1 MNRYT
6 SLSTGSFKPL
16 DLQTIMMIPMA
27 KQKQHD
33 EAQSA
38 ANEYAALQAS
48 SLEQDRE
55 AVTSKLE
62 GLRGQA
68 NDITATLLDRGVD
81 RNTLAKLSE
90 LKRAKEKEFGQQG
103 LIGNAQA
110 NYSSASAYV
119 KDLTEK
125 KERQAGWSPSEA
137 KRWAQN
143 QVSSFKGT
151 DLGGG
156 KFGSFSGKELEDYVD
171 TNKWINDNIAKVAAD
186 TDPIMMQKY
195 GSVGAFETAWKSGSV
210 EHKDASKIIKALA
223 LQAQYDHKLQASL
236 KQGAAFTGEKD
247 PTNIGSY
254 EIVKRNGVSQEVFV
268 PKSTFGMQLLGA
280 ASGAAYRKE
289 DLKYTTVTDHV
300 GIDLMKRKL
309 DKQDANDMIVTTNG
323 GLIGIPPVKYE
334 NIKSTVA
341 LAKDAASSAAYKL
354 QQQIA
359 AFKKNPDNKG
369 IDPNSNAEIKLMKK
383 ANNEAMIKYNNA
395 YQNLDALQKK
405 ANAGMNNID
414 KRRVVEGADI
424 DNKINKFMEG
434 APGLGAQF
442 KGLWNGFKDVK
453 DEYERSGLKKLGL
466 NDRQIREVISK
477 ISFTE
482 EAYKDEVKKQV
493 MVAKGLLFPKDP
505 NSSFNVNKAY
515 IEYINKTKVY
525 EQKAQAFLKDNPASM
540 DYEVLDGSADGK
552 YASTVGVAQKLLTD
566 SFNAHKGEGWVDANT
581 GEDLN
586 QFIDENPGA
595 KFEVMPTTGTSLD
608 GHPLEVLVAV
618 DKDGVRLGSRAVT
631 RGDHGRAFQ
640 QQIGQDLAAGGIH
653 RSMGEKL
660 IRNTKYGNDVQ
671 SLGMHQSSFRQGVIP
686 NQEAPDGSLIYI
698 KKNSPEGGM
707 ESFSVF
713 KIDKERYLNS
723 KGKEIITKGHGS
735 PALGTDNVIEIINDI
750 KGGI

>member
-27 KQKQHD
+27 KQKQND
-33 EAQSA
+33 DAQVA

-55 AVTSKLE
+55 AVTSRLE
-62 GLRGQA
+62 NLRGKA
-68 NDITATLLDRGVD
+68 NSITSSLLERGVD

-90 LKRAKEKEFGQQG
+90 LKREKEKEFGQQG

-110 NYSSASAYV
+110 NYASASAFV

-137 KRWAQN
+137 KRWAQS
-143 QVSSFKGT
+143 QVASFKGT
-151 DLGGG
+151 DLGNG

-171 TNKWINDNIAKVAAD
+171 SNKWINDNIAKVAAD

-210 EHKDASKIIKALA
+210 EHKDAAKIIKALA

-254 EIVKRNGVSQEVFV
+254 EIVKQNGVSREVFV
-268 PKSTFGMQLLGA
+268 PKSMFGMQLLGA
-280 ASGAAYRKE
+280 ATGAAYRKE
-289 DLKYTTVTDHV
+289 DVKYTTVTDHV

-323 GLIGIPPVKYE
+323 GLMGIPPVKYE

-341 LAKDAASSAAYKL
+341 LAKGVASETASKL
-354 QQQIA
+354 QMQIA
-359 AFKKNPDNKG
+359 KFKANPENKG
-369 IDPNSNAEIKLMKK
+369 IDPNSNAEIQLLKR

-395 YQNLDALQKK
+395 YQNLDALHKK
-405 ANAGMNNID
+405 ANVGMNNID

-424 DNKINKFMEG
+424 DNKIDKFMKG
-434 APGLGAQF
+434 APGLGEQF
-442 KGLWNGFKDVK
+442 KGLFTEFKDVK
-453 DEYERSGLKKLGL
+453 RDYEIAGLKKLGL
-466 NDRQIREVISK
+466 SDRQISNIVLKVGYS
-477 ISFTE
+477 E
-482 EAYKDEVKKQV
+482 EAYKSEVKKEV
-493 MVAKGLLFPKDP
+493 MVARGLLFPKDP
-505 NSSFNVNKAY
+505 TNHFNVNKAY
-515 IEYINKTKVY
+515 MDYLDTTKKYENKAKSY
-525 EQKAQAFLKDNPASM
+525 LKDNPSAI

-552 YASTVGVAQKLLTD
+552 YASVVGVAQKMLTD
-566 SFNAHKGEGWVDANT
+566 SFNAHRGEGWVDANT

-586 QFIDENPGA
+586 KFMDENPGA
-595 KFEVMPTTGTSLD
+595 KFEVMPTTGSSLD

-631 RGDHGRAFQ
+631 RGEHGRAFQ
-640 QQIGQDLAAGGIH
+640 QQIGRDLAAGGIYKE
-653 RSMGEKL
+653 MGEKL
-660 IRNTKYGNDVQ
+660 IRNTKYGTDVR
-671 SLGMHQSSFRQGVIP
+671 SLGMHQSSFRQGVVP

-698 KKNSPEGGM
+698 KKHSPEGGM

-713 KIDKERYLNS
+713 RIDKERYFNS
-723 KGKEIITKGHGS
+723 NGKDIITKGHGS

>member
-6 SLSTGSFKPL
+6 TLSAGSFKPL

-33 EAQSA
+33 EAQIA

-55 AVTSKLE
+55 AVTGKLE

-210 EHKDASKIIKALA
+210 EHKDAAKIIKALS

-254 EIVKRNGVSQEVFV
+254 EIVKKNGISQEVFV
-268 PKSTFGMQLLGA
+268 PKSTFGLQLMGA

-309 DKQDANDMIVTTNG
+309 DKQDAQDMIVTTNG

-334 NIKSTVA
+334 NIKATVS
-341 LAKDAASSAAYKL
+341 LAKDVAASTAYQL
-354 QQQIA
+354 RQQIA
-359 AFKKNPDNKG
+359 TFKKENPG

-383 ANNEAMIKYNNA
+383 ANNDAMVKYNNA

-405 ANAGMNNID
+405 ANVGMNNID
-414 KRRVVEGADI
+414 KRRAVEGAGI
-424 DNKINKFMEG
+424 DTKVSKIMDNM
-434 APGLGAQF
+434 PSLGQSIKGIFTGESPRKDYLIKEFTKLGMSPRQALMTAVNTIGMPDSVQRDEIKKQTMLV
-442 KGLWNGFKDVK
+442 KGLISPRDANNP
-453 DEYERSGLKKLGL
+453 YE
-466 NDRQIREVISK
+466 V
-477 ISFTE
+477 
-482 EAYKDEVKKQV
+482 
-493 MVAKGLLFPKDP
+493 
-505 NSSFNVNKAY
+505 
-515 IEYINKTKVY
+515 TKSYNTYLDTTRKY
-525 EQKAQAFLKDNPASM
+525 ENKAQAYLKDNPSSF

-552 YASTVGVAQKLLTD
+552 YATSVGVAQKLLTD
-566 SFNAHKGEGWVDANT
+566 SFNAHKGEGWTDANT

-586 QFIDENPGA
+586 KFIDDNPGA

-631 RGDHGRAFQ
+631 RGEHGRAFQ
-640 QQIGQDLAAGGIH
+640 QQIGQDLASGGIH
-653 RSMGEKL
+653 KAMGEKL
-660 IRNTKYGNDVQ
+660 IRNTKYGTDVK
-671 SLGMHQSSFRQGVIP
+671 SLGMHESSFKQGVVP

-698 KKNSPEGGM
+698 KKHSPEGGM

-713 KIDKERYLNS
+713 RIDKERYFKSN
-723 KGKEIITKGHGS
+723 GKEIITKGDGS
-735 PALGTDNVIEIINDI
+735 PALGTDNVIEAINDI
-750 KGGI
+750 KGGN